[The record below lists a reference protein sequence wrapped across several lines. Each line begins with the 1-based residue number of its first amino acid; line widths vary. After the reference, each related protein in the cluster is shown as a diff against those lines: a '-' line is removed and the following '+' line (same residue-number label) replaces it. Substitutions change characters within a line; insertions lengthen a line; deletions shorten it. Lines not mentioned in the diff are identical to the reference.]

1 MNHQWVFW
9 VSLAVIHLNFLEF
22 GETQKSWGT
31 FSKRSTFTKSISSS
45 QAHHLVC
52 SRKKTL
58 TQSLEIE
65 RLSLRDFF
73 VLLEEHTHWIITMMN
88 FNYILY
94 CSTVFS
100 WNKHCS
106 TKQMQPWNCLIYS
119 YSELNIG
126 DLQGRKKKKKTT
138 QTLQRWMSHNLQDCI
153 HIWNTATFRIKY
165 NTVKQWTKTVKAK
178 RWAICNFGKQRNFVG
193 TLNYSFNDYWP
204 FYGPITNLIISSLD
218 LIYQFKKCLFLV
230 KYLSFSLYVR
240 FVQHYSYLPFYS
252 AVLIFVKTLL

>member
-22 GETQKSWGT
+22 GETQKSWGN

-73 VLLEEHTHWIITMMN
+73 VLLEEHTYWIITMMN
-88 FNYILY
+88 FNCILY

-126 DLQGRKKKKKTT
+126 DLQGKKKKKKDHSDVAEMNESQFARLHTH
-138 QTLQRWMSHNLQDCI
+138 MKYSHLQDKVQHC
-153 HIWNTATFRIKY
+153 
-165 NTVKQWTKTVKAK
+165 KTVDKD
-178 RWAICNFGKQRNFVG
+178 
-193 TLNYSFNDYWP
+193 S
-204 FYGPITNLIISSLD
+204 
-218 LIYQFKKCLFLV
+218 
-230 KYLSFSLYVR
+230 
-240 FVQHYSYLPFYS
+240 
-252 AVLIFVKTLL
+252 